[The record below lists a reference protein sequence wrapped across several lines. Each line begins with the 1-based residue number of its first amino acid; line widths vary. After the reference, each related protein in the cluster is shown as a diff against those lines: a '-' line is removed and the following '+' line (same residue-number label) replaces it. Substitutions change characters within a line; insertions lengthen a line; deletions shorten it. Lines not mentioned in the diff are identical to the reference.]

1 VTTARPRR
9 ANGPPRAGHSSI
21 NTTYSVYGH
30 LIQKDATATIELT
43 RIHAESA
50 VARRNQVVRLRSV
63 PAAQDGPER
72 TATGT

>member
-1 VTTARPRR
+1 
-9 ANGPPRAGHSSI
+9 
-21 NTTYSVYGH
+21 VYGH